1 MRFVKMMKQ
10 GNNKN
15 WNMEGNEQ
23 MIKNMKQYEESN
35 DEERGSIYK

>member
-1 MRFVKMMKQ
+1 MRFVKIMKQ
-10 GNNKN
+10 GHNKN